1 MAANDPPMTTGR
13 DLAIAL
19 RAAYLALHRRSDAR
33 FAPHGVTADQFV
45 LLATLARGG
54 DALTQRELARR
65 MSSDPSTVRAMLVL
79 LAAARAGRAGH
90 APDRRPRP
98 DGRPHGEG
106 PAGVPAAL
114 EGGRVDPGAD
124 ARRAPARRGGN
135 ARPAPGA
142 GRRGAG
148 PGVRAD
154 RRTDFLS
161 PLKRMNH
168 ERTHRGPAR
177 VGRAGRL
184 DRAGPGPEGRQ
195 GGEVPRAARGLRRQA
210 RRHRP
215 RQAGDGRVRL
225 DDGRREAQGAGLHAA
240 GVLQGQEVPGPVPP
254 ARHRRRR
261 ERVDAGRRARRD
273 PRQPVRR
280 QEGGADDRRH
290 AQRPGVEGR
299 DGDGTRSPSSRR
311 RSPRS
316 RRTCSPT

>member
-1 MAANDPPMTTGR
+1 
-13 DLAIAL
+13 
-19 RAAYLALHRRSDAR
+19 
-33 FAPHGVTADQFV
+33 
-45 LLATLARGG
+45 
-54 DALTQRELARR
+54 
-65 MSSDPSTVRAMLVL
+65 MLVL
-79 LAAARAGRAGH
+79 LERRGLVERDTHPTDARARTVALTASGQ
-90 APDRRPRP
+90 
-98 DGRPHGEG
+98 
-106 PAGVPAAL
+106 AGVPAAL
-114 EGGRVDPGAD
+114 GGGRADPGAD

-148 PGVRAD
+148 PGVPCRSAD
-154 RRTDFLS
+154 RL
-161 PLKRMNH
+161 PLTLQRMNH

-177 VGRAGRL
+177 VGRAGGL
-184 DRAGPGPEGRQ
+184 DPAGPGPEGRQ
-195 GGEVPRAARGLRRQA
+195 GGEVPRAARGLRQEA

-225 DDGRREAQGAGLHAA
+225 DDGRRQAQGAGLHPA
-240 GVLQGQEVPGPVPP
+240 GVHQGQEVPGPVPA

-261 ERVDAGRRARRD
+261 ERVAARRRARRD

-299 DGDGTRSPSSRR
+299 DGAATRSPSSRR